1 MAVRVRLFAAVRDAA
16 GTSETTVEP
25 GPLPAVLDQ
34 LRDRYRE
41 PFPARLAVCTVLV
54 DGDPVGRDTAV
65 EVADGSEIAL
75 LPPFSGG
82 GGGGATPATPRPRRE
97 GRGGATPATP
107 RPRRG
112 ARRGTWGGAPR

>member
-25 GPLPAVLDQ
+25 GPLATVLAE
-34 LRDRYRE
+34 LRARYRE

-54 DGDPVGRDTAV
+54 DGDPVAPDAPV
-65 EVADGSEIAL
+65 EVADGAEIAL

-82 GGGGATPATPRPRRE
+82 ATPGSGSGVRR
-97 GRGGATPATP
+97 
-107 RPRRG
+107 
-112 ARRGTWGGAPR
+112 

>member
-1 MAVRVRLFAAVRDAA
+1 MTVRVQLFAAVRDAA

-25 GPLPAVLDQ
+25 GPLSAVLDQ

-54 DGDPVGRDTAV
+54 DGDPVAPGATV
-65 EVADGSEIAL
+65 EVADGAEIAL

-82 GGGGATPATPRPRRE
+82 CGTASPSGPCSPHRTPSPAGAPGT
-97 GRGGATPATP
+97 
-107 RPRRG
+107 RRG
-112 ARRGTWGGAPR
+112 ARR

>member
-16 GTSETTVEP
+16 GTSETTVDP

-54 DGDPVGRDTAV
+54 DGDPVDRDAAV

-82 GGGGATPATPRPRRE
+82 DATP
-97 GRGGATPATP
+97 GTP

-112 ARRGTWGGAPR
+112 ARR